1 MLNAASEVWG
11 YSHSPT
17 GGEIEENWLL
27 DFSVDRCSIFELK
40 GGMSC
45 IGVEVRRP
53 YPPSPPSPPCVTRQ
67 WGLHPRG
74 VLCVPQQK
82 SIGPLSGALN
92 ALQSRLLC
100 FACCGSWASHRYSLV
115 SQKMSAIFVRSS
127 STSSHT
133 KYIHMTRV
141 PQQKSIGP
149 LSDAMN
155 ASRSPWSAYSD
166 DGLQYTY
173 KATSHRYSPGQRKTT
188 AIFLHTSA
196 TSCHTKDI
204 PNPRSTREVNSPAL
218 RRSERLAKSL
228 LSKWVAYMYCT

>member
-1 MLNAASEVWG
+1 M
-11 YSHSPT
+11 
-17 GGEIEENWLL
+17 
-27 DFSVDRCSIFELK
+27 
-40 GGMSC
+40 
-45 IGVEVRRP
+45 RRP
-53 YPPSPPSPPCVTRQ
+53 YPPSPPLRYAPVGAPPQGGALRSTAKVDRPALRRSKRITKSSA
-67 WGLHPRG
+67 L
-74 VLCVPQQK
+74 LCVLR
-82 SIGPLSGALN
+82 IMGY
-92 ALQSRLLC
+92 
-100 FACCGSWASHRYSLV
+100 ASHRYSLV
-115 SQKMSAIFVRSS
+115 PQKMSAIFVRSS

-173 KATSHRYSPGQRKTT
+173 KAASHRYSPGQRKTT

-228 LSKWVAYMYCT
+228 LSKWVTYRYMYVSHHRLLGRKKLWRFLYAV